1 MPELHDEE
9 LDQLFQQ
16 AVALHAT
23 EEELGLLHDEVAD
36 EMTRARLNA
45 HLRHCA
51 DCRERFEMMQE
62 ILASYHEVEVPE
74 ESLAQLQSLIA
85 STRPKPAHA
94 ASQMQAATLASL
106 IGLALFALDN
116 QRRRQKIR
124 LNLRGARA
132 AAEKLICQGETE
144 DDSLSWQ
151 IEEDEFG
158 DVEVALATP
167 RLDLEDH
174 RLALRIGDIVKEEP
188 LKRLSERKLG
198 CVFTISR
205 EERQQLS
212 EGDPLVIESLKAP
225 PPTS

>member
-1 MPELHDEE
+1 MSELREEE
-9 LDQLFQQ
+9 LDQMFQQ
-16 AVALHAT
+16 AVSLHT
-23 EEELGLLHDEVAD
+23 SEDELELFHDSAVDEV
-36 EMTRARLNA
+36 TGARIKA
-45 HLRHCA
+45 HLRRCA

-62 ILASYHEVEVPE
+62 ILASYHKVEVPE
-74 ESLAQLQSLIA
+74 ESLAQLKSLIA
-85 STRPKPAHA
+85 STRPKPPQA
-94 ASQMQAATLASL
+94 ASQTQAAMLAAL
-106 IGLALFALDN
+106 IGLTLFALDN
-116 QRRRQKIR
+116 QQRRQKIR
-124 LNLRGARA
+124 LHLRGARA

-144 DDSLSWQ
+144 DDLLSWQ

-158 DVEVALATP
+158 QVEVALATP

-174 RLALRIGDIVKEEP
+174 RLALRIGGIVKEES

-225 PPTS
+225 RQK